1 MWALQE
7 DSWTRRW
14 ALPHHA
20 AEPYEAVG
28 VAKSSQLS
36 GELNLKEDED
46 NTCYRKE
53 GSPHTSLQLVRNVG
67 SGLHGLL

>member
-46 NTCYRKE
+46 NTCYRKDLPIQAC
-53 GSPHTSLQLVRNVG
+53 S
-67 SGLHGLL
+67 